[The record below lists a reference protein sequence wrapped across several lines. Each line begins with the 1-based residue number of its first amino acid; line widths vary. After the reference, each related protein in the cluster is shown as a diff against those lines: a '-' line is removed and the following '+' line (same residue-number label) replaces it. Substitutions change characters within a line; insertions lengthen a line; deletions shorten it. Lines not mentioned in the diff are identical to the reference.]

1 MEDRLNRRSTPFFIK
16 QEDSTGTPP
25 DNAADS
31 PFSGDEAAEVN
42 MPSPRKRFVNYSFFF
57 FVEKMNLKIFYG

>member
-1 MEDRLNRRSTPFFIK
+1 MEDRLYKSSFFHK

-31 PFSGDEAAEVN
+31 CFSGDEAAEVN
-42 MPSPRKRFVNYSFFF
+42 MPSPRKRFVNLFLDNCRAWTSLYAT
-57 FVEKMNLKIFYG
+57 